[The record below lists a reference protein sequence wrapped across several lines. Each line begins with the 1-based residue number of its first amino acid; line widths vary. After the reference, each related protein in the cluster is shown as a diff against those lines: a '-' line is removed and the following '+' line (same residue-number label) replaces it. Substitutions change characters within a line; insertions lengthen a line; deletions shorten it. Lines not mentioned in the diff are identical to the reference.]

1 MVCEPDMID
10 MMDESAVRYELRCS
24 LREVGRLRTAIQ
36 NCLDWANG
44 RETEWGERAENAF
57 QFLYDAVEQ
66 ENI

>member
-24 LREVGRLRTAIQ
+24 LREVDRLRTAIQ